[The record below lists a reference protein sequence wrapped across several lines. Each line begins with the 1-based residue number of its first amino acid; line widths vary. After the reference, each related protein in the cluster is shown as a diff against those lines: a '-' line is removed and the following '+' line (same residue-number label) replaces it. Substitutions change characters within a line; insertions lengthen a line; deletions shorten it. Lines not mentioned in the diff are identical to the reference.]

1 MKRTARF
8 FNLLLSCL
16 LITSLFIGSGCTKE
30 EFIDDGKTGTGTTSN
45 GGDET
50 PSETLSFEWISE
62 IKDNTPEIMSPGN
75 SISLSYKAENAESIT
90 LSGTPE
96 GWEAKVD
103 AETATIYI
111 KAPANG
117 QNQQFNLTVSIKGT
131 DGTEQKEEVPFYY
144 ITSFD
149 DPQGTFVLNEGNMTT
164 ENGSLTYIT
173 PEGYVIEDAYK
184 LINGSELGN
193 VCQDMY
199 IHNGKIY
206 IISQNGDQNPVGT
219 EFENDGMLV
228 IADAKTLKKIDSY
241 KKEELSGLTWPS
253 HIAVLD
259 EEHVYIRDNGVAE
272 GDNGSGKIWR
282 LNTKDRSFTEV
293 QETTGVPK
301 SPLFVKNNKVYTYK
315 YSKLYNIL
323 NYFYLLEIATQNDE
337 ATIYKS
343 STGDYKPLNILPTSK
358 ENTFWLMIQSEEDET
373 AYKITQC
380 SFREDNK
387 TISLS
392 YPTSYLIDIPN
403 TGASGRM
410 LISPSDDIFYYT
422 SASYIIKGT
431 YTKGGA
437 GTSDGTTP
445 IVTTEALLDLTELDS
460 NAREVYNGMGI
471 HPETGHIYINTI
483 KGMGTLYTTNQI
495 WEFDLNQSTTEPV
508 NKWSNCTR
516 FPAGFFFP
524 TINQ

>member
-1 MKRTARF
+1 MKKTERF
-8 FNLLLSCL
+8 FNLLLSFL

-30 EFIDDGKTGTGTTSN
+30 EFIDDGKNGTGTTPN

-62 IKDNTPEIMSPGN
+62 INDNAPEIMSPGN
-75 SISLSYKAENAESIT
+75 SISLSYKAENAESVT

-103 AETATIYI
+103 TEAATIYI
-111 KAPANG
+111 KAPENG

-131 DGTEQKEEVPFYY
+131 DGTEQKEEVPVYY
-144 ITSFD
+144 IASFD
-149 DPQGTFVLNEGNMTT
+149 ESKGTFILNEGNMTT

-184 LINGSELGN
+184 LINGTELGN

-199 IHNGKIY
+199 IHDGKIY

-228 IADAKTLKKIDSY
+228 IVDAKTLKKIDSY

-282 LNTKDRSFTEV
+282 LNTKDRSLTEV

-315 YSKLYNIL
+315 YSTLFQTL
-323 NYFYLLEIATQNDE
+323 NYFYLLEISTQNDV
-337 ATIYKS
+337 ATTYQG
-343 STGDYKPLNILPTSK
+343 STGEYKPINILPAQK
-358 ENTFWLMIQSEEDET
+358 DNTFWLMIQSEEDET
-373 AYKITQC
+373 AYKVTQI
-380 SFREDNK
+380 SYRTDNK
-387 TISLS
+387 NISIKS
-392 YPTSYLIDIPN
+392 PTYFLEDLPN

-410 LISPSDDIFYYT
+410 LISPSDDTFYYT

-431 YTKGGA
+431 YAESGA
-437 GTSDGTTP
+437 GTSDGTKP
-445 IVTTEALLDLTELDS
+445 VVTTEALLDLTELDPD
-460 NAREVYNGMGI
+460 AREVYNGMGI

-483 KGMGTLYTTNQI
+483 KGMGTLYTTSQI
-495 WEFDLNQSTTEPV
+495 WEFDFNQSATEPV

-524 TINQ
+524 ITN

>member
-1 MKRTARF
+1 MKKTERF
-8 FNLLLSCL
+8 FNLLLSFL

-30 EFIDDGKTGTGTTSN
+30 EFIDDGKNGTGTTPN

-62 IKDNTPEIMSPGN
+62 INDNAPEIMSPGN
-75 SISLSYKAENAESIT
+75 SISLSYKAENAESVT

-103 AETATIYI
+103 TEAATIYI

-131 DGTEQKEEVPFYY
+131 DGTEQKEEVPVYY
-144 ITSFD
+144 IASFD
-149 DPQGTFVLNEGNMTT
+149 ESKGTFILNEGNMTT

-184 LINGSELGN
+184 LINGTELGN

-199 IHNGKIY
+199 IHDGKIY

-282 LNTKDRSFTEV
+282 LNTKDRSLNEV

-301 SPLFVKNNKVYTYK
+301 SPLFVRNGKIYTYT
-315 YSKLYNIL
+315 YTSGFLS
-323 NYFYLLEIATQNDE
+323 YFNLLEISTSSDK
-337 ATIYKS
+337 ATINK
-343 STGDYKPLNILPTSK
+343 TMMFNAIPVNIVPTK
-358 ENTFWLMIQSEEDET
+358 QENTFWVLLKSDKEERYSIGKTTIT
-373 AYKITQC
+373 APGK
-380 SFREDNK
+380 
-387 TISLS
+387 ISLPKS
-392 YPTSYLIDIPN
+392 VVLEDTPN

-437 GTSDGTTP
+437 GTSDGTKP
-445 IVTTEALLDLTELDS
+445 VVTTEALLDLTELDPD
-460 NAREVYNGMGI
+460 AREVYNGMGI

-495 WEFDLNQSTTEPV
+495 WEFDFNQSATQPI

-524 TINQ
+524 ITNQ

>member
-117 QNQQFNLTVSIKGT
+117 QNQQFTLTVSIKGT

-282 LNTKDRSFTEV
+282 LNTKDRSLTEIKG
-293 QETTGVPK
+293 TIGVPK
-301 SPLFVKNNKVYTYK
+301 SPLYKRGDKLYTYK
-315 YSKLYNIL
+315 FESTTYFS
-323 NYFYLLEIATQNDE
+323 YFYILELSVSSDKAVEYKAAITKFIPVNVIPAQEDNVFWVLLKDE
-337 ATIYKS
+337 
-343 STGDYKPLNILPTSK
+343 
-358 ENTFWLMIQSEEDET
+358 SEE
-373 AYKITQC
+373 YYSIG
-380 SFREDNK
+380 K
-387 TISLS
+387 TKLLS
-392 YPTSYLIDIPN
+392 YGRLEQVKSASIEDAPN
-403 TGASGRM
+403 DGASGVR
-410 LISPSDDIFYYT
+410 LVASNNSTFYYT
-422 SASYIIKGT
+422 SSTYLIKGNYSEESGT
-431 YTKGGA
+431 
-437 GTSDGTTP
+437 GTSDGKKI
-445 IVTTEALLDLTELDS
+445 IVKTEVLADLTELDS
-460 NAREVYNGMGI
+460 NAREVYNGIGI

-495 WEFDLNQSTTEPV
+495 WEFDFNQSTTEPV